1 MMRNLGIITICALLG
16 GCATYTTPGGPVVI
30 SDLATPEINRLM
42 TREPAADFP
51 ANIAVVQIQASG
63 YRSLNTT
70 GFGEGRY
77 SVVLDR
83 NEASERVLQQL
94 GSLEGVASIGP
105 LNRLLLPTRMDSV
118 QSLREAAAKLRADM
132 LLLYTFDTGFQ
143 VGDRRFR
150 PLNTVALGFLNNKK
164 ITVTTTA
171 SAIIYD
177 VRTEYIYGLAEATN
191 SDTRE
196 VSMWGNQRIVD
207 ALRIET
213 EHTALKMLGDE
224 IERTWAGI
232 RAEHVLAASGLER

>member
-1 MMRNLGIITICALLG
+1 MMRSLGIITICALLG

-42 TREPAADFP
+42 TREPTADFP
-51 ANIAVVQIQASG
+51 ANIAVVQIQAGG

-94 GSLEGVASIGP
+94 GSLKGVASIGP

-132 LLLYTFDTGFQ
+132 LLLYTIDTGFQ

-171 SAIIYD
+171 SAVIYD
-177 VRTEYIYGLAEATN
+177 VRTEYIYGLAEATSADESAAN
-191 SDTRE
+191 VWSNARVVDELRVGTERE
-196 VSMWGNQRIVD
+196 
-207 ALRIET
+207 ALIEL
-213 EHTALKMLGDE
+213 ADE
-224 IERTWAGI
+224 IEKGWSKIYAMH
-232 RAEHVLAASGLER
+232 ANSGD